1 LAREPNER
9 KGGVFGGRTRL
20 REDLRDV
27 SGNDSVGFE
36 DTWLGDLLGADGKVG
51 TQGPGLR
58 RSWFGARRDGPGS
71 AANLPNIA
79 DIPPEERPTATRTRN
94 NESYYRESG
103 GDGLRNPYPESS
115 SVASGPTRRSRVTGA
130 GAPSRRMS
138 DSQPEV
144 MTDGPTIGTPA
155 VPADVSNAPTST
167 ASERPSIVQR
177 PSIVSTP
184 QDVRPTIETSTSYP
198 LRAKLSTI
206 IGPNSNF
213 VKTVLPAAMDEVL
226 TGGAQNNLN
235 KLVAEVEGLPDT
247 QTKQEVLAELR
258 RMRDSIRGGGGGY

>member
-1 LAREPNER
+1 MAREPNER
-9 KGGVFGGRTRL
+9 KGGVFGGRERL
-20 REDLRDV
+20 REDLRDI
-27 SGNDSVGFE
+27 SGDGKVGFE

-79 DIPPEERPTATRTRN
+79 DIPEEERRTPARTRN

-103 GDGLRNPYPESS
+103 GDGLRNPNP
-115 SVASGPTRRSRVTGA
+115 VDDLTTTGPARRSRVTGA

-138 DSQPEV
+138 DEQPSV
-144 MTDGPTIGTPA
+144 MTDGPAIGTPD
-155 VPADVSNAPTST
+155 VPADTLPSST
-167 ASERPSIVQR
+167 ASNRPSIVQR
-177 PSIVSTP
+177 PTIPSTP
-184 QDVRPTIETSTSYP
+184 EDVRPTIETSTSYP

-206 IGPNSNF
+206 IGPNSDF
-213 VKTVLPAAMDEVL
+213 VKSILPAAMDEVL

-235 KLVAEVEGLPDT
+235 KLVSEVEGLPDT
-247 QTKQEVLAELR
+247 QTKQEVLDELYK
-258 RMRDSIRGGGGGY
+258 MRDSIRGGGGGY